1 MEPGLYVTF
10 FTAGEPPANDLP
22 AVGPFDYLVVR
33 EGALVADRRSVSHA
47 GDFGGGRWIEAELEL
62 QRALGHEP
70 GGVRRPDL
78 RIAAPQGV
86 YLRFGSLENAAGEG
100 PLPELGPYAV
110 VVVTRH
116 GVEADGEALASRS
129 STKERSWVVLRAGG
143 RALVGVV
150 RPDIAFRTRSTNY
163 HPRIHPARLMVRPEA
178 APVPPA
184 APARTAVPP
193 SERKPEPVPS
203 PARVAPRT
211 TPAVTPPSAPVVV
224 RPAAPVV
231 APAAPT
237 RTASAP
243 SPAQRPESVDDP
255 SLAGDFAESL
265 RARLGGALRDDQ
277 GTTQA
282 VTADELSRRSARRWA
297 VFVLVGAMF
306 LGLGAFAALS
316 LRDTLSSSTSASV
329 VGIGKPV
336 RGTQF
341 DYMVASVSRTP
352 NVSGA
357 RARGVYLIVFVTAT
371 NRGSDR
377 ATLST
382 TAFRL
387 IDSGGA
393 QYPPLSESDPVFK
406 SDSNPGSPLVWVT
419 SYPLGQAVSTP
430 VIFDVDATLRG
441 VQLMILEVPSV
452 RVRLD

>member
-1 MEPGLYVTF
+1 VEPGLYLTF
-10 FTAGEPPANDLP
+10 FTAGEPSEDELP
-22 AVGPFDYLVVR
+22 AVGPFDYFVVR
-33 EGALVADRRSVSHA
+33 QGVLVADRGSVSHT
-47 GDFGGGRWIEAELEL
+47 GDFAGGRWIEAELEL

-70 GGVRRPDL
+70 GGPLRPDV

-86 YLRFGSLENAAGEG
+86 YLRFASFENAAGDE

-116 GVEADGEALASRS
+116 GVEADGDALASRS
-129 STKERSWVVLRAGG
+129 SSKDRSWVVLRAGG

-163 HPRIHPARLMVRPEA
+163 HPRIPPARLMVRPVP

-184 APARTAVPP
+184 PPARTVVPLVIP
-193 SERKPEPVPS
+193 
-203 PARVAPRT
+203 
-211 TPAVTPPSAPVVV
+211 
-224 RPAAPVV
+224 PAAPVV
-231 APAAPT
+231 RPPAALVVSPPAAPVVIPPAAT
-237 RTASAP
+237 PAASVP
-243 SPAQRPESVDDP
+243 SASWRLESVDERE
-255 SLAGDFAESL
+255 LAEEDVSPL
-265 RARLGGALRDDQ
+265 RARLGGALRIEQ
-277 GTTQA
+277 GTTQTA
-282 VTADELSRRSARRWA
+282 VTSEELSRRSARRWA
-297 VFVLVGAMF
+297 GFVLVGAMIIA
-306 LGLGAFAALS
+306 LGAFGALS
-316 LRDTLSSSTSASV
+316 LRSTLSSSTSTSV

-341 DYMVASVSRTP
+341 DYMVATVSRAP

-377 ATLST
+377 ATLSPM
-382 TAFRL
+382 AFRL

-406 SDSNPGSPLVWVT
+406 SDSNPGSPLVWMT
-419 SYPLGQAVSTP
+419 SYPVGQAVNTP

-441 VQLMILEVPSV
+441 VQMMILEVPSV